1 MESLIRPVRGPVKTQ
16 MRELF
21 VRRVSSC
28 AGSKVG
34 AHRGRGSLESRSRA
48 RFSRLGDENVTAR
61 TSGDRSS
68 RVSHHPWLKDSGAIS
83 HAKHGASRSFSRD
96 RHLIVQLH
104 AAVSLEPIRMRLA
117 HRHRRRSRR
126 LSRRV
131 VVVVQSTR
139 TDLHVPRSP
148 PNFPSPRRRRSSRTG
163 KTQVQSTPPQEGCPE
178 SRHNVHVSFL

>member
-1 MESLIRPVRGPVKTQ
+1 
-16 MRELF
+16 
-21 VRRVSSC
+21 
-28 AGSKVG
+28 
-34 AHRGRGSLESRSRA
+34 
-48 RFSRLGDENVTAR
+48 
-61 TSGDRSS
+61 
-68 RVSHHPWLKDSGAIS
+68 
-83 HAKHGASRSFSRD
+83 
-96 RHLIVQLH
+96 
-104 AAVSLEPIRMRLA
+104 MRLA